1 MACVNCK
8 RQRTSCIERLKQEL
22 FFPFCLVTLH
32 LQRRFCLFST
42 FIVPLAKGAT
52 LCLQYLW
59 ISSNKDKRERI
70 VIMTST
76 YKTLT
81 ESFNRCLVLRFQ
93 IHFILLC
100 VIAHAIL
107 SKSLRYPWCWPKG
120 LQAPGKDWFLRI
132 LRKNKRYFINFR
144 PVFLFYLV

>member
-8 RQRTSCIERLKQEL
+8 RQRTSCIERLKQE
-22 FFPFCLVTLH
+22 FFFSFCLVTLH

-70 VIMTST
+70 VIMTPT

-100 VIAHAIL
+100 YCACNLIQEPSLSLVLTEWIAG
-107 SKSLRYPWCWPKG
+107 S
-120 LQAPGKDWFLRI
+120 
-132 LRKNKRYFINFR
+132 RKRLIFTYFTEK
-144 PVFLFYLV
+144 